1 MESVE
6 SPAADE
12 CKCTAAIIG
21 RSAEGFLCFSLWA
34 CALKKSS
41 NLSAIQKHMRGEYLR
56 QVAADGT
63 RVACSTREAR
73 SSGDLRYDVTSRDA
87 RGPRP

>member
-1 MESVE
+1 MEGVE

-12 CKCTAAIIG
+12 CKCTAAIIV

-63 RVACSTREAR
+63 RVVCSTREAR
-73 SSGDLRYDVTSRDA
+73 SPGELRYDVTSRDA